1 MRFIFYLFLTCT
13 ALILGTLIL
22 APSLFDINTYK
33 SKIIELVNKK
43 TKADLK
49 IKGNLNLSLF
59 PEAKIS
65 FEEVSFSKN
74 GIPEL
79 FYSKKIFVY
88 PSIFSLLKGEL
99 KFDKVKVENSVINI
113 EKNKNN
119 KTNWEELFSKKKI
132 DKKKEIEKDVTS
144 LNEKPAINNF
154 SENKELLLINEL
166 IIKESKLIYKNSKEV
181 IELKNID
188 CLFVQKNPNFFK
200 IKGNLIFQK
209 ELIEFKYDIKAIDK
223 NYLIQGE
230 GTFNNT
236 ILKKSMEIN
245 FAKKEANGYLD
256 LKSRDVNKYL
266 DYKGLK
272 KILIESSGYISFRKD
287 KVTLKDINIKANN
300 NYLKGEVEYKINRN
314 TNDLNILLVS
324 NEIDIANFYEKKISF
339 MENDNSK
346 KNINKDNSEIKRT
359 KNDVSYENLYGY
371 YFEKINNQNIDFQI
385 LCKSYIGYNLNIKNL
400 KVNFNNKKKP
410 IVNISSSGFLGGKV
424 AGLLVFDKKANIN
437 IDLEGND
444 LALNKLTKA
453 YRFKKINGKMDIKN
467 KYKLTFRNNIEFI
480 KNLSG
485 STELNL
491 KELKLL
497 GINFNNFS
505 EKVLNISSLNEVSE
519 LKKELFLGD
528 TNLEGF
534 TVNLALKNGLISI
547 PKTIIILDNEKLAV
561 SGTHNLI
568 NNKLDLNANYADSK
582 AKVLS
587 LFDINFNGNI
597 NNLTTNINFNEKK
610 LVTLLEEMA
619 QNKLKKILEDKLEK
633 KFDNLMDN
641 LLN

>member
-1 MRFIFYLFLTCT
+1 M
-13 ALILGTLIL
+13 
-22 APSLFDINTYK
+22 
-33 SKIIELVNKK
+33 
-43 TKADLK
+43 
-49 IKGNLNLSLF
+49 
-59 PEAKIS
+59 
-65 FEEVSFSKN
+65 
-74 GIPEL
+74 
-79 FYSKKIFVY
+79 
-88 PSIFSLLKGEL
+88 
-99 KFDKVKVENSVINI
+99 
-113 EKNKNN
+113 
-119 KTNWEELFSKKKI
+119 
-132 DKKKEIEKDVTS
+132 
-144 LNEKPAINNF
+144 
-154 SENKELLLINEL
+154 
-166 IIKESKLIYKNSKEV
+166 
-181 IELKNID
+181 
-188 CLFVQKNPNFFK
+188 
-200 IKGNLIFQK
+200 
-209 ELIEFKYDIKAIDK
+209 
-223 NYLIQGE
+223 
-230 GTFNNT
+230 
-236 ILKKSMEIN
+236 
-245 FAKKEANGYLD
+245 
-256 LKSRDVNKYL
+256 
-266 DYKGLK
+266 
-272 KILIESSGYISFRKD
+272 
-287 KVTLKDINIKANN
+287 
-300 NYLKGEVEYKINRN
+300 
-314 TNDLNILLVS
+314 
-324 NEIDIANFYEKKISF
+324 
-339 MENDNSK
+339 
-346 KNINKDNSEIKRT
+346 
-359 KNDVSYENLYGY
+359 
-371 YFEKINNQNIDFQI
+371 
-385 LCKSYIGYNLNIKNL
+385 
-400 KVNFNNKKKP
+400 
-410 IVNISSSGFLGGKV
+410 
-424 AGLLVFDKKANIN
+424 LVFDKKANIN